1 MNPERWRRVEEL
13 FHAASRLSPYARPA
27 FLEKACG
34 EDSGLWRQVEL
45 LLANDDRAGSLLE
58 KPILADVMPQHEN
71 EETHPSPIGTRV
83 WTYDFVSLIG
93 AGGMGEVYRAHDTKL
108 NRDVAIKVL
117 PAALANDPRRVSR
130 FQQEARTLAALNH
143 PYIGAI
149 YGLEET
155 RNGYALVLELV
166 EGPTLAQRLAN
177 GRSIAVQEALL
188 IARQIAEA
196 LEAAH
201 EKGIIHRDLKPANI
215 KVTSAGTVKVL
226 DFGLAKALAG
236 DSLTDLSH
244 VSAGSEDGLIVGT
257 PGYMSPEQARGQPVT
272 KQTDVWAFGCV
283 LYELLTGKQAFHK
296 ETFTD
301 TLVAVLE
308 QEPDWQA
315 LAPTTPTSVRAL
327 VRRCLEKDKDRRFR
341 DIGDVRI
348 QIEEALAEPKAP
360 THDLSETKATA
371 SVSTSVS
378 KGGRGLAQRWVILAG
393 LTCVIVAGLVIL
405 ARLNLKPSPVPLAI
419 SRFTITLPA
428 GQQFGNL
435 EFPLLAVSPDGTRLA
450 YVASNGNS
458 PPQIYIRAM
467 DSLDAIPLSGT
478 EDAYEPFFSPDGKWI
493 GFFAQ
498 GKLRKVSITGGF
510 SQSLCDASRG
520 EGGSWGP
527 NDTIYFAPTNVSGL
541 WSVSASGGEPKE
553 VTRLDRSKGEISHR
567 FPQVLPGGKAIL
579 FTIWTGPGWEERHLA
594 VYLLA
599 TGEQRILVSGG
610 DSGYY
615 VSTGHLVYD
624 RGGILVAVPFDLIQ
638 LKSSGPPVPLGEAVK
653 DEPEGADYTLSSSGS
668 LIYLPDNP
676 QGLENR
682 LVWVDRN
689 GGVERLAA
697 PPQPYLDPHLS
708 PDGHRVAVETR
719 AGRFVIWVYD
729 LSRATLTRLTTRDSS
744 SQVAVWAPDGKHIAY
759 RGTRAG
765 FRNVYRITTDG
776 EGTEER
782 LTTGE
787 YIQTPSSWSPDGKW
801 LAFTE
806 AGTPATGRDIWVVP
820 QEGDAGSE
828 ARKPRVFLRTPAN
841 EDNGVFSPDGHWL
854 AYESNE
860 SGRYQ
865 VYVRPFPGPGGRVQI
880 STQGGLEPVWSRNGR
895 ELFYRNGDRMMG
907 VEVSQRRDSNGAFPS
922 GFTAGS
928 PRLLFEGHYQFSGLV
943 TSDYDVSQDGQRF
956 LMVQSSGPEQTPS
969 QIRVVLNWFTELQRR
984 VPVK

>member
-1 MNPERWRRVEEL
+1 MNPELWRRVEEL
-13 FHAASRLSPYARPA
+13 FHAALRISPDARAA

-34 EDSGLWRQVEL
+34 EDSALRRHVEL
-45 LLANDDRAGSLLE
+45 LLSNDEHAGSLLE
-58 KPILADVMPQHEN
+58 KPILADVMSQQDSASPQ
-71 EETHPSPIGTRV
+71 PSPIGTRV
-83 WTYDFVSLIG
+83 WNYEVVSLLG
-93 AGGMGEVYRAHDTKL
+93 AGGMGEVYRAHDPKL

-117 PAALANDPRRVSR
+117 PAALAKDPHRVSR

-177 GRSIAVQEALL
+177 GRKIPVQEALL

-201 EKGIIHRDLKPANI
+201 DKGIIHRDLKPANI
-215 KVTSAGTVKVL
+215 KVTPAGTVKVL
-226 DFGLAKALAG
+226 DFGLAKAFAG

-244 VSAGSEDGLIVGT
+244 ATAGSEEGLIVGT

-272 KQTDVWAFGCV
+272 KQTDIWAFGCV
-283 LYELLTGKQAFHK
+283 LYELLTGRQTFHK
-296 ETFTD
+296 ATFTD
-301 TLVAVLE
+301 TIVAVLE
-308 QEPDWQA
+308 REPDWQA
-315 LAPTTPTSVRAL
+315 LAPTTPTAVRAL
-327 VRRCLEKDKDRRFR
+327 LQRCLQKDKDRRFR
-341 DIGDVRI
+341 DIGDARI
-348 QIEEALAEPKAP
+348 EIEEALSETSAP

-371 SVSTSVS
+371 RVS
-378 KGGRGLAQRWVILAG
+378 KGGSSVRQRRVILAG
-393 LTCVIVAGLVIL
+393 VICVIVVVGLLIL
-405 ARLNLKPSPVPLAI
+405 AGLNLKRSPVPLAV

-428 GQQFGNL
+428 GQQL
-435 EFPLLAVSPDGTRLA
+435 DLQFPLLAISPDGTRLA
-450 YVASNGNS
+450 YVARNGNS
-458 PPQIYIRAM
+458 PAQIYIRAM
-467 DSLDAIPLSGT
+467 DSLDAKALPGT
-478 EDAYEPFFSPDGKWI
+478 EGAYEPFFSPDGQWI

-510 SQSLCDASRG
+510 SQSLCDASFG

-527 NDTIYFAPTNVSGL
+527 DDTIYFAPNNVSGL
-541 WSVSASGGEPKE
+541 WRISASGGGEPQE
-553 VTRLDRSKGEISHR
+553 VTRLDRSKGEVTHR
-567 FPQVLPGGKAIL
+567 YPQVLPGGKAVL
-579 FTIWTGPGWEERHLA
+579 FTIRTGPGWEEAHLA

-610 DSGYY
+610 ESGYY
-615 VSTGHLVYD
+615 VSTGHLVYNRD
-624 RGGILVAVPFDLIQ
+624 GILVAEPFDLIR
-638 LKSSGPPVPLGEAVK
+638 LKSSGPPIALGEAVK
-653 DEPEGADYTLSSSGS
+653 DEPEGAYYSLSSSGS
-668 LIYLPDNP
+668 LIYLPDDP
-676 QGLENR
+676 QYR

-689 GGVERLAA
+689 GGVAPLAA
-697 PPQPYLDPHLS
+697 PTQTYRDPHLS

-719 AGRFVIWVYD
+719 TGRLGIWVYD
-729 LSRATLTRLTTRDSS
+729 LSRATLTRLTTPDSS

-806 AGTPATGRDIWVVP
+806 AGTPATGRDIWYLP
-820 QEGDAGSE
+820 LEGEALNAGPE
-828 ARKPRVFLRTPAN
+828 ARKPRVFLKTPAN

-860 SGRYQ
+860 SGRFE
-865 VYVRPFPGPGGRVQI
+865 VYVRPFPPGPGGKVQI

-895 ELFYRNGDRMMG
+895 ELFYRSGDRMMA
-907 VEVSQRRDSNGAFPS
+907 VEISSRRDSNGAFPS
-922 GFTAGS
+922 GFSAGV

-943 TSDYDVSQDGQRF
+943 SSDYDVSPDGQRF
-956 LMVQSSGPEQTPS
+956 LMVQSSGPEQNPT
-969 QIRVVLNWFTELQRR
+969 QIRVVLNWFTELQQR